1 MKLTKALDKAKKARE
16 AKQPP
21 KKSLR
26 QMPAETPAQ
35 RPKKENL
42 PEWVPP
48 VYSESMSLQFDQN
61 VAAENRC
68 ICLVPNAPE
77 IDSYKVLRTKIQ
89 HHTRVN
95 GWNTVMITSARPGE
109 GKTLTAVNLALT
121 FAKIHHQTVLLV
133 DCDLRRQRVH
143 QCLGIDSDHGLI
155 DFFNVGRSLKDLI
168 IWPGIDKLTLISGG
182 KTITE
187 SAELMGSP
195 KMKDLVEEMKNRY
208 LDRYIFFDVPP
219 VLSGADAIAFA
230 PLVDAFVMVVEA
242 GKTST
247 RDIEK
252 SLESLPQEKFLGF
265 VLNRY
270 KAQGADKYGYY
281 Y

>member
-21 KKSLR
+21 EKESR
-26 QMPAETPAQ
+26 QIPAKTPAR
-35 RPKKENL
+35 RPNKENL

-48 VYSESMSLQFDQN
+48 VYSESRRLKLDPD
-61 VAAENRC
+61 VAVENRC
-68 ICLVPNAPE
+68 VSLLPDSRE
-77 IDSYKVLRTKIQ
+77 IDSYKILRTKIQ
-89 HHTRVN
+89 HHIRAN
-95 GWNTVMITSARPGE
+95 GWNTVMITSALPGE
-109 GKTLTAVNLALT
+109 GKTLTAINLALT

-133 DCDLRRQRVH
+133 DCDLRRQSIH
-143 QCLGIDSDHGLI
+143 QRLGIDSDYGLI
-155 DFFNVGRSLKDLI
+155 DFFTADRSLKDLI

-195 KMKDLVEEMKNRY
+195 KMKVMVEQMKNRY

-230 PLVDAFVMVVEA
+230 PLVDAFIMVVEA
-242 GKTST
+242 GKTS
-247 RDIEK
+247 RKDVEK

-265 VLNRY
+265 VLNRH
-270 KAQGADKYGYY
+270 KAQGVDKYAYY
-281 Y
+281 